1 MRRIIPVFSLF
12 IFLCI
17 NLSYAQS
24 PCSTCTFSITSNN
37 SSNYTLNAGQNL
49 CISNGATYTG
59 TINSISS
66 TSRICITGNGRFNG
80 SINNIPAGAQIF
92 IEAGSQYNP
101 INLNNIGGT
110 ITNNGS
116 VTITTYTTVT
126 AALTIQNTG
135 TINFNQGISMNNTLN
150 ITNSGTL
157 NFNGGFQSGNN
168 AVTTINNTGTFL
180 TAGYTTILAGS
191 TINNSSSFTASAQQV
206 YTGVAINNT
215 NGQFLFTGSSN
226 TLSSNSSI
234 VNAAYMSLNS
244 FTLSGSI
251 MSNSTTG
258 TIVFQSTF
266 TLANAC
272 SFTNNGTT
280 NFKNNYQLDNG
291 STMINNGNL
300 QMNNGN
306 TYLNTNG
313 IFTNNGYA
321 YINGI
326 VTIGGTAT
334 FRNNCTIV
342 AVNGFTNDASTTQNY
357 GYMIVPSTSNPSN
370 SVITFNASFFNA
382 PSGWVQGINFTNN
395 SGGVSGSG
403 NFYFSGTTINYVNF
417 GNNNNP
423 PINFFDA
430 TPTNNSPSNGMFD
443 IGFGGISNT
452 TKNSIVPVDINVR
465 AASCNEAVISQGENT
480 ECGSG
485 YSSKITSLV
494 LNGGFTNSITNT
506 AGNTYTTSAATVYN
520 FSGGSFRSQAD
531 FRGTSAS
538 ACAKANMSQGNAF
551 AIVTLSNN
559 GTYIGTGNCS
569 NTSQVVFPGDIANNV
584 AAQNNF
590 MYVAGNTL
598 TGEEYLAYQ
607 QNISGLTIG
616 KSYTFYFYVSNMRQ
630 PANNADDPILRV
642 RINGTDGLPDGT
654 VVYGPY
660 ILTEEET
667 QNSAALGGWKRIAYN
682 FTATATSIIIKITDA
697 AFSTA
702 GDEWALTALG
712 ITECKKLDTD
722 GDGVNDTEDIDDDN
736 DGILDINEYGC
747 TSTSQFVWGTSG
759 TPNAQ
764 TVNGVTLT
772 PTLRNTFS
780 LSNTNITQT
789 NQHTANSTNDIR
801 LVCNPNNNSQFAD
814 LVLTFSEQISNLSFE
829 INDIDARNNGANTWK
844 DSIYV
849 FIYKEG
855 FLYNLNNTE
864 FTLGVQ
870 VNNFATNGFVTNQT
884 GNNLGFS
891 SNNGRVQINFN
902 RPVDSIVIRFY
913 DRSPNKKDADIY
925 ISAISFC
932 KIADTDGDGIPD
944 YLDLDSDNDGIPDVV
959 ENYGVDE
966 NGDGMIDCTFN
977 AITGLANCLTNAG
990 LTVIDLD
997 GDIVPNF
1004 LDLDSDND
1012 GIPDIIEVGGTD
1024 TNNDGRV
1031 DNFSDLN
1038 ENGFHDAVEG
1048 SNGLLKSGSDT
1059 NNDGIANNWPNKNA
1073 DRVGLPNAYD
1083 LDSDGDGILDIIE
1096 SGLIGRNGT
1105 NGIVAATN
1113 GIVNGT
1119 RTNGWANTVR
1129 GLASLNLTNTDA
1141 NGAPDYLDIDSDNDG
1156 ITDNVEAQ
1164 STTGYQVPS
1173 DVDTDGDGINDVY
1186 ELPAQIGIYGGGGLT
1201 PFDKDGDSTP
1211 DYRDIDSDNDGVP
1224 DRNEGDRNLPFRTI
1238 TQATINASGDT
1249 DGDGLM
1255 NVFDNVNLN
1264 TLTSNFFR
1272 NGTMSNMGP
1281 LGNFEGPTPSGSLI
1295 GLQRSDANGDR
1306 DWRNLSILPLNITA
1320 LQVKPQG
1327 DNAVVEWQVQNEF
1340 ETNFYEVEFS
1350 NNGTE
1355 FNKIDVVYARNVG
1368 ISNYAALHRIT
1379 SINLSNYYYRI
1390 KQINKNG
1397 NIYYSEIVILKLQ
1410 NNSEVIIHSNPF
1422 INNIVL
1428 TYSTTKKEKIHL
1440 SLVNSLGQLVYQQ
1453 SKEVLNGSN
1462 SIAIQLANTLNSG
1475 NYYLQIQNSNTS
1487 KTYQLLKQ

>member
-1 MRRIIPVFSLF
+1 MRRIISVFSL
-12 IFLCI
+12 IAFLCVNVSI
-17 NLSYAQS
+17 AQS
-24 PCSTCTFSITSNN
+24 PCSSCTISITSNN
-37 SSNYTLNAGQNL
+37 SSNYTLSAGQNL
-49 CISNGATYTG
+49 CISNGATYSG
-59 TINSISS
+59 TINSISP
-66 TSRICITGNGRFNG
+66 TSKICITGNGRFNG
-80 SINNIPAGAQIF
+80 SINNIPTGAQIF

-101 INLNNIGGT
+101 INLSNIGGT

-116 VTITTYTTVT
+116 VTISTYTTVT
-126 AALTIQNTG
+126 AAFTIQNTG
-135 TINFNQGISMNNTLN
+135 TINFNQGMNMNSAFN

-157 NFNGGFQSGNN
+157 NFNGGFQSNNN
-168 AVTTINNTGTFL
+168 AITSITNSGTFLTAAYTTLLPSSTINNTGTF
-180 TAGYTTILAGS
+180 
-191 TINNSSSFTASAQQV
+191 TASAQQA
-206 YTGVAINNT
+206 YTGVTINNT
-215 NGQFLFTGSSN
+215 NGQFLFSGNSN
-226 TLSSNSSI
+226 TISNNSSI
-234 VNAAYMSLNS
+234 VNTSYMSLNS
-244 FTLSGSI
+244 FTLSGSN
-251 MSNSTTG
+251 MNNGSAG
-258 TIVFQSTF
+258 TIIFQSTF
-266 TLANAC
+266 TLANSC
-272 SFTNNGTT
+272 SFTNNGTA

-313 IFTNNGYA
+313 VFTNNGYA

-326 VTIGGTAT
+326 VTIGSTAT
-334 FRNNCTIV
+334 FINYCTIV
-342 AVNGFTNDASTTQNY
+342 AVNGFTNDASSTQNY

-370 SVITFNASFFNA
+370 SVVTFNASFFNA
-382 PSGWVQGINFTNN
+382 TSGWVQGINFTNN
-395 SGGVSGSG
+395 SGGVTGSG
-403 NFYFSGTTINYVNF
+403 NFYFSGTTINYTNF

-443 IGFGGISNT
+443 IGFGAISNT
-452 TKNSIVPVDINVR
+452 TKNSITPVNINVR
-465 AASCNEAVISQGENT
+465 AVSCNEAVISQGENT

-485 YSSKITSLV
+485 YSPQSTSLL
-494 LNGGFTNSITNT
+494 LNGGFTNAITNT
-506 AGNTYTTSAATVYN
+506 AGNTYTSGAATMYS

-538 ACAKANMSQGNAF
+538 ACARTNMAQGNAF
-551 AIVTLSNN
+551 AIVTLNSN
-559 GTYIGTGNCS
+559 GTYTGTGNCS
-569 NTSQVVFPGDIANNV
+569 NTNQVVFPGDLANNV

-590 MYVAGNTL
+590 MYVAGNAL

-616 KSYTFYFYVSNMRQ
+616 KSYTFYFYVSSMRQ
-630 PANNADDPILRV
+630 PSSNADDPILRV

-660 ILTEEET
+660 VLTEEET
-667 QNSAALGGWKRIAYN
+667 QNNVVLGGWKRIAYN
-682 FTATATSIIIKITDA
+682 FTATTTTIKLKITDA
-697 AFSTA
+697 AFSTT

-712 ITECKKLDTD
+712 ITQCLILDTD

-747 TSTSQFVWGTSG
+747 TSTAQFVWGTSG
-759 TPNAQ
+759 TPSVQ
-764 TVNGVTLT
+764 TVNGITLT
-772 PTLRNTFS
+772 PTLRNIFS
-780 LSNTNITQT
+780 LTNTTITQT
-789 NQHTANSTNDIR
+789 AEHNANAVNDIKF
-801 LVCNPNNNSQFAD
+801 VSNPNNNAQYAD
-814 LVLTFSEQISNLSFE
+814 LLLSFNEQVSNLSFE

-855 FLYNLNNTE
+855 ILYSLTSSE
-864 FTLGVQ
+864 FTLGTQ
-870 VNNFATNGFVTNQT
+870 VSNFATNGFVSNQT
-884 GNNLGFS
+884 GNNLGFA

-902 RPVDSIVIRFY
+902 RPVDSVVIRFY

-959 ENYGVDE
+959 ENGGVDE
-966 NGDGMIDCTFN
+966 NGDGMIDCTFH
-977 AITGLANCLTNAG
+977 ATTGLANCLTNLG
-990 LTVIDLD
+990 LSVIDLD
-997 GDIVPNF
+997 GDGVPNF

-1012 GIPDIIEVGGTD
+1012 GIPDIVEVGGTD

-1031 DNFSDLN
+1031 DSFTDSN
-1038 ENGFHDAVEG
+1038 ENGFHDAVDG
-1048 SNGLLKSGSDT
+1048 TNGLLKSGTDT
-1059 NNDGIANNWPNKNA
+1059 NNDGIANSWPNKNA
-1073 DRVGLPNAYD
+1073 DRVGLPNPYD
-1083 LDSDGDGILDIIE
+1083 LDSDGDGILDVIE

-1129 GLASLNLTNTDA
+1129 GLASLNLINTDV
-1141 NGAPDYLDIDSDNDG
+1141 NGTADYLDIDSDNDG

-1186 ELPAQIGIYGGGGLT
+1186 ELPIQISVFGGGGLT
-1201 PFDKDGDSTP
+1201 PFDKDGDGTP
-1211 DYRDIDSDNDGVP
+1211 DYRDTDSDNDGAP

-1272 NGTMSNMGP
+1272 NGTMGNMGA
-1281 LGNFEGPTPSGSLI
+1281 LGNFEGPTPTGSLI

-1306 DWRNLSILPLNITA
+1306 DWRNLTILPLNITA
-1320 LQVKPQG
+1320 LQVKIQG
-1327 DNAVVEWQVQNEF
+1327 DNAVIEWQVQNEF
-1340 ETNFYEVEFS
+1340 ETSLYEVEFS
-1350 NNGTE
+1350 ANGINFE
-1355 FNKIDVVYARNVG
+1355 KIGVVNARNV
-1368 ISNYAALHRIT
+1368 STANYSSLHHIAEL
-1379 SINLSNYYYRI
+1379 NLTNYFYRI
-1390 KQINKNG
+1390 KQVNKNG
-1397 NIYYSEIVILKLQ
+1397 IIYYSQIVILKLQ

-1422 INNIVL
+1422 VNNIAL

-1453 SKEVLNGSN
+1453 TKEVVSGSN
-1462 SIAIQLANTLNSG
+1462 SITIQLANKLNSG
-1475 NYYLQIQNSNTS
+1475 NYYLKIQTLNTI
-1487 KTYQLLKQ
+1487 KTYQLLKK